1 MKYKRY
7 LSRLLNQSLNL
18 IFNKFLYLINKLKE
32 KLTENYTFEKKFST
46 YKEFLIFKN
55 SFKIS
60 QSKLKN
66 FKKGLIME
74 LKKDRLVSITERF
87 YVMTVFISAINK
99 KKLNILEFGGYN
111 NPIQKY
117 IEKSTK
123 KKITSTIIETK
134 DFVKEINKKKISEK
148 IKYLYSLKNIN
159 YKQFDICYFGASIQY
174 RNDYE
179 KILLNLFECNVKYI
193 IITDTIFNK
202 TNNNYFTLHNNDDFL
217 LYPTIF
223 FSYQK
228 FLKLFEDNNY
238 NLEFENKK
246 IFKSYT
252 HKTINKDE
260 FFQAELIFIKK

>member
-1 MKYKRY
+1 MKYQRY
-7 LSRLLNQSLNL
+7 LYRLSDQSLNL

-46 YKEFLIFKN
+46 YKEFLIYKN
-55 SFKIS
+55 SFKVN
-60 QSKLKN
+60 QSKLEI
-66 FKKGLIME
+66 FKKGLIIE
-74 LKKDRLVSITERF
+74 LEKDRLINITERF
-87 YVMTVFISAINK
+87 YIMTVLISAINK
-99 KKLNILEFGGYN
+99 KKINILEFGGYN

-123 KKITSTIIETK
+123 KEITSTIIETE
-134 DFVKEINKKKISEK
+134 DFVKEINKKKISKK
-148 IKYLYSLKNIN
+148 IKYFHSLKNIH

-174 RNDYE
+174 RNDYK
-179 KILLNLFECNVKYI
+179 KILLNLFESDVKYI
-193 IITDTIFNK
+193 VITDTIFNK
-202 TNNNYFTLHNNDDFL
+202 TNNNYFTLHKNDDFL

-228 FLKLFEDNNY
+228 FLKLFKDNNY

-246 IFKSYT
+246 IFKSYK